1 MKDYKRIENNT
12 DIELGEINNNIIIE
26 VKQDNDKMY
35 YVHKIISKTLV
46 GGIIIP
52 NIYLI
57 YIMLF

>member
-1 MKDYKRIENNT
+1 MKDYQRIENNI
-12 DIELGEINNNIIIE
+12 DIELGEINNNTIE
-26 VKQDNDKMY
+26 IKKNKDKMY
-35 YVHKIISKTLV
+35 YAHKIISKTLV